1 MKSLIKH
8 SILLIT
14 LFFLTVNSYSQMLNG
29 EYGNEWIN
37 HNQTYYKIDVQND
50 GFYKIDYNTLNT
62 YISELNTINPQTIQI
77 FHMGE
82 EIPVYVESNNG
93 VINEISFYA
102 ENKQSKIDKNLYRNT
117 NDYFNPEYSLIS
129 DMGTYFLTWSN
140 SVTSQYQT
148 Q

>member
-14 LFFLTVNSYSQMLNG
+14 LLFVTNNLFSQMKNNQ
-29 EYGNEWIN
+29 YGNEWIN

-50 GFYKIDYNTLNT
+50 GFYKIDYNTLT
-62 YISELNTINPQTIQI
+62 SYITDINNVNPQSIQM

-93 VINEISFYA
+93 VINEISF
-102 ENKQSKIDKNLYRNT
+102 LR
-117 NDYFNPEYSLIS
+117 L
-129 DMGTYFLTWSN
+129 FL
-140 SVTSQYQT
+140 
-148 Q
+148 